1 MWDDQLLLNRLATA
15 LLAVAGLA
23 LGYAA
28 LLAVVRLPL
37 FPVREVVVITPGAHT
52 TREQVHTLVH
62 GELRGNFFTLD
73 LERSRAAFEKLPW
86 VRRASLRRAW
96 PDQIEVALEEHVVL
110 ARWRDTALVNS
121 YGELFEAATDQSLPV
136 FAGPD
141 GSSAEMAEHY
151 RRFEAALVPLSRRPI
166 QVRLSERRAWQV
178 RLDDG
183 TTLDLGRHEVGARV
197 ERFVSAYRQAQGQ
210 LPAGAY
216 RVDLRYPSGFAVR
229 VPGLRVGNRAG

>member
-1 MWDDQLLLNRLATA
+1 MWDDHRQLSRVATA

-28 LLAVVRLPL
+28 LLTVVRLPL
-37 FPVREVVVITPGAHT
+37 FAVREVVVITPAAHT
-52 TREQVHTLVH
+52 TPEQVHTLVH
-62 GELRGNFFTLD
+62 AELRGNFFTLD

-96 PDQIEVALEEHVVL
+96 PDQLEVALEEHVAL
-110 ARWRDTALVNS
+110 ARWRDTALVNT
-121 YGELFEAATDQSLPV
+121 YGEVFEAASDQRLPV

-151 RRFEAALVPLSRRPI
+151 RRFDAALAPLSRRPA

-183 TTLDLGRHEVGARV
+183 TTLDLGRQDVDARV
-197 ERFVSAYRQAQGQ
+197 ERFVTAFRQAQGQ
-210 LPAGAY
+210 LPAGVY

-229 VPGLRVGNRAG
+229 VPGLRTDKRAG

>member
-1 MWDDQLLLNRLATA
+1 MWDDHLLLNRIATA
-15 LLAVAGLA
+15 LLAAAGLA

-28 LLAVVRLPL
+28 LLALVRLPL
-37 FPVREVVVITPGAHT
+37 FAVREVVVTTPAVHT

-96 PDQIEVALEEHVVL
+96 PDQVEVALEEHIAL
-110 ARWRDTALVNS
+110 ARWRDTALVNTH
-121 YGELFEAATDQSLPV
+121 GELFEAATDQSLPV
-136 FAGPD
+136 FAGPT
-141 GSSAEMAEHY
+141 GASAEMAEHY
-151 RRFEAALVPLSRRPI
+151 RRFGAALAPLSRRPLE
-166 QVRLSERRAWQV
+166 VRLSERRAWQV
-178 RLDDG
+178 KLDDG
-183 TTLDLGRHEVGARV
+183 TTLDLGRQDVAARV

-210 LPAGAY
+210 LPSGVY

-229 VPGLRVGNRAG
+229 VPGLRANQRAG